1 MIKRGVLAVA
11 MFAAVLVGGCGGG
24 RGGSS
29 APSPVAPETSG
40 PLVPI
45 TFTIAVSRAPQDTRR
60 AQYVSPSTQ
69 SISGSVTPGSGGS
82 ATTATG
88 NCAPPA
94 TTCQVQLL
102 APIGLDSF
110 TLSLYSL
117 PNGTGT
123 LLSTGNTTLQV
134 IAGDSHD
141 VVVTF
146 NGIPATLQLLLTP
159 STATTGIASGGA
171 LEVIARDAGGNIILG
186 PGTFAPAIALR
197 VSDTT
202 GSVVLATS
210 QIADPAGPVTSYQYN
225 GSSAAGSTVTFT
237 ASMTGIASATAALV
251 LSLAPPTPSP
261 SPTAS
266 PPPSP
271 LPSGAP
277 TPLPTASPT
286 PAPTA
291 PPGYVLL
298 CSYNLQTGAGTSV
311 TNPCAS
317 AVRFNSGLPTTIDFS
332 FTNGR
337 QGTLLGG
344 LSALVGGA
352 TGWQVYTNGFN
363 PVRITIGAQF
373 PPGSATL
380 VVTDGFGGYYQVA
393 VVGN

>member
-1 MIKRGVLAVA
+1 MMKRGVLAVA
-11 MFAAVLVGGCGGG
+11 ILAAALVGGCGGG
-24 RGGSS
+24 GGSS
-29 APSPVAPETSG
+29 APSSVAPATSG
-40 PLVPI
+40 PLVPM
-45 TFTIAVSRAPQDTRR
+45 TFTIAVSRAPQDARR
-60 AQYVSPSTQ
+60 AQYISPSTQ
-69 SISGSVTPGSGGS
+69 SISGSVTPASGGS
-82 ATTATG
+82 ATTAVG

-123 LLSTGNTTLQV
+123 LLSTGGTMLQV

-159 STATTGIASGGA
+159 STATTGVASGGA

-186 PGTFAPAIALR
+186 PGTFVPAIALR

-202 GSVVLATS
+202 GSVVLAAS
-210 QIADPAGPVTSYQYN
+210 QITDPGGPVTSFQYN
-225 GSSAAGSTVTFT
+225 GSSAAGSTITFT
-237 ASMTGIASATAALV
+237 ASMTGIASATAALTISPV
-251 LSLAPPTPSP
+251 PPTPSP
-261 SPTAS
+261 SPTGSAS
-266 PPPSP
+266 P
-271 LPSGAP
+271 AP
-277 TPLPTASPT
+277 TPSSLPTAP
-286 PAPTA
+286 PTA

-298 CSYNLQTGAGTSV
+298 CSYNLRTGAGTSV

-317 AVRFNSGLPTTIDFS
+317 PVITFNSGLPTTIDFS

-337 QGTLLGG
+337 QGALLGG
-344 LSALVGGA
+344 LSAVVGGA
-352 TGWQVYTNGFN
+352 TGWQVFTNGFN

>member
-1 MIKRGVLAVA
+1 MIKRGMLVVA

-24 RGGSS
+24 GGASS
-29 APSPVAPETSG
+29 APSPVAPGTSG

-45 TFTIAVSRAPQDTRR
+45 TLTVAVSRAPQDARR

-69 SISGSVTPGSGGS
+69 SISGSVTPTSGGS

-110 TLSLYSL
+110 TLSLNSL

-123 LLSTGNTTLQV
+123 LLSTGGTTLQV
-134 IAGDSHD
+134 IAGDNHD

-159 STATTGIASGGA
+159 STATTGVASGGA

-210 QIADPAGPVTSYQYN
+210 QIVDPAGPVTSYQYN
-225 GSSAAGSTVTFT
+225 GSSAAASTVTFT
-237 ASMTGIASATAALV
+237 ASMTGIASATAALAISPV
-251 LSLAPPTPSP
+251 PPTPSP
-261 SPTAS
+261 SP
-266 PPPSP
+266 
-271 LPSGAP
+271 LPTGAP
-277 TPLPTASPT
+277 TPVPTANPT

-291 PPGYVLL
+291 QPGYVLL

-317 AVRFNSGLPTTIDFS
+317 AVIKFNSGLPTTIDFS

-337 QGTLLGG
+337 QGALLGG

-352 TGWQVYTNGFN
+352 TGWQVYTNGFD